1 MHGNLNPEPRKN
13 MEKVAIFGGT
23 FDPIHLGHLIV
34 AETALSQLNLDLV
47 IWVPTGHPPHKNG
60 LAYVHRRAMVELAI
74 ANHPAFIC
82 SPVEVSPTGTDYAV
96 KTLTALQA
104 IYPQSQWSWII
115 GKDAFKTLPRWYGR
129 EKLIPACNWLVA
141 PRPQSINTTSSPDQG
156 KSRDEID
163 CCQEVVRAIASSNLK
178 ISWQLLQMPSVGI
191 SSSLIRQNCQWQR
204 SIRYLVPEVIEAYI
218 TTYNLYKS
226 PSRGNQVRD

>member
-1 MHGNLNPEPRKN
+1 

-34 AETALSQLNLDLV
+34 AQTAWSQLNLDLV

-82 SPVEVSPTGTDYAV
+82 SPIEVSPTGTDYAV
-96 KTLTALQA
+96 KTFTALQA
-104 IYPQSQWSWII
+104 IYAQSQWSWII
-115 GKDAFKTLPRWYGR
+115 GLDAFQTLPRWYGR

-141 PRPQSINTTSSPDQG
+141 PRPEGINATNSSPDQA
-156 KSRDEID
+156 KSRDEVE

-178 ISWQLLQMPSVGI
+178 ISWQLLQMPSLGI
-191 SSSLIRQNCQWQR
+191 SSSLIRQNCYNQC
-204 SIRYLVPEVIEAYI
+204 SIRYLVPEVIETYI
-218 TTYNLYKS
+218 KTYNLYKS
-226 PSRGNQVRD
+226 PPNGN

>member
-1 MHGNLNPEPRKN
+1 

-34 AETALSQLNLDLV
+34 AQTALSQLNLDLV

-82 SPVEVSPTGTDYAV
+82 SPVETSPTGTDYAV

-104 IYPQSQWSWII
+104 IYTQPQWSWII
-115 GKDAFKTLPRWYGR
+115 GLDAFKTLPRWYGR

-141 PRPQSINTTSSPDQG
+141 PRPQSINATNHSPDPG
-156 KSRDEID
+156 KSRDEAD
-163 CCQEVVRAIASSNLK
+163 CCQEVVRAIASLNLK

-204 SIRYLVPEVIEAYI
+204 SIRYLVPEAIEAYI
-218 TTYNLYKS
+218 TTYDLYKS
-226 PSRGNQVRD
+226 PPIGN

>member
-1 MHGNLNPEPRKN
+1 MAQSNLNPEPKRK

-34 AETALSQLNLDLV
+34 AQTAWSQLNLDLV

-96 KTLTALQA
+96 KTFTALQA
-104 IYPQSQWSWII
+104 IYAQAQWSWII
-115 GKDAFKTLPRWYGR
+115 GLDAFKTLPRWYGR

-141 PRPQSINTTSSPDQG
+141 PRPESINVTKINPDQA
-156 KSRDEID
+156 KS
-163 CCQEVVRAIASSNLK
+163 QEDVVRAIASSNLK

-191 SSSLIRQNCQWQR
+191 SSSLIRQNCYNQR

-218 TTYNLYKS
+218 TTHNLYNDPTQRELIKS
-226 PSRGNQVRD
+226 